1 MGPQPTFADLT
12 GDRRMD
18 AVVQVRVPGAAGT
31 VGVYAFSTDGTSN
44 GRLRAIL
51 RTQAL
56 YRATA
61 RVAPGT
67 VTVVV
72 PHYSSGDDL
81 CCPSARTERT
91 YAWDARTHRLRR
103 RTAV

>member
-1 MGPQPTFADLT
+1 
-12 GDRRMD
+12 
-18 AVVQVRVPGAAGT
+18 
-31 VGVYAFSTDGTSN
+31 VYAFSTDGTSN